1 MVVNKGKGGKVPPK
15 ITKKSNKIKPKVAR
29 DGKVVSVS
37 NKGPAKRN
45 KMIKTKA
52 ASKLLSR
59 NETRSTSLNRKT
71 RKVSEVDSPKSSK
84 RKSSSDSPKG
94 KVSSQASKNSL
105 KVAKSTKTTPV
116 KTKDTKNAKASKDIA
131 SPTTTSRAKNNTKGN
146 LTPPRQTRGG
156 SKVGTLKPSQD
167 KSPSKKQSPTKVDES
182 KTKNVRKQVDP
193 NKSSIKG
200 SPQKQQLKKVSIDK
214 SPKTKSST
222 SKSLSKVTRNIK
234 EENEATKSPKKGKI
248 SQKTKGDATR
258 DGESMSSTSS
268 KGLSKVNV
276 KDKLTRKD
284 VSFVSKKMTTN
295 SKNIPKTRSKLD
307 NQAHKKNENKNA
319 KIKSTKDHVTTRKGS
334 ETDATGNELKGKS
347 TKPRQDGNEKAK
359 SVNRKAVVSE
369 SSKSNKVE
377 KRKPKISKAKLA
389 QRQIKRMQALGL
401 LGAPPRRAASLNAAS
416 MIHITEGVGNNASVT
431 SPPEK
436 PLFENTVTADKKDR
450 PNAQTNKLSL
460 AKKEKEV
467 KTESKKATKSPTQ
480 RKTKHNK
487 IETQSESSDSENSDD
502 SESEE
507 ISFKAT
513 RASKNN
519 KALEVN
525 KSANNSNSE
534 KIKDKII
541 RTQKKKITGTNKLR
555 DVVKVSSP
563 FISSS
568 ESEEDDDEEIQ
579 DKEQERI
586 KNRKKTKNSFTSTT
600 SEESLD
606 TSRES
611 NTAGTKRKTSKSKK
625 RPQKIKKRKKTLRDE
640 FNMDIRD
647 MIVKKRIASLNA
659 SAIMSA
665 SYSTPA
671 QNDKNEMTNS
681 KISELSA
688 SNYEASMVDMP
699 KHLPAFI
706 SKMEE
711 ANSSTLA
718 TETTPQK
725 TSSKSS
731 RKSLVKSASTLSEP
745 NRVGRGSLTPNS
757 EHSSLGK
764 TKQLTEKEKKKQ
776 KLKEKKR
783 SKENND
789 NKRKEKSKPTFSTPI
804 NSRLGDFD
812 DDSTEPQHIIV
823 EINDE
828 RIKSQ
833 LIASAM
839 KKAGSGSSKTSPSSI
854 LPLKKRQVDKRS
866 EGSSKSKNTKAK
878 KGTKRK
884 SSSREVIVTLSSSS
898 SDEDEEGYDKVKI
911 SSGSHSE
918 SSSGESDSNSSKS
931 EESEEEI
938 EEICTEGARATA
950 NNQVI
955 KYNHIRP
962 SSAGVQGGHPALNT
976 ELNKVDVIVD
986 GRSHSVV
993 AGMAYQVVQRVE
1005 TISTT
1010 TAVVPRFR
1018 APGPRSVNDQVRR
1031 I

>member
-52 ASKLLSR
+52 ASKLLNR

-71 RKVSEVDSPKSSK
+71 RKVSEVDSSKSSK

-94 KVSSQASKNSL
+94 KVSSPASKNSL
-105 KVAKSTKTTPV
+105 KVAKSTKATPV
-116 KTKDTKNAKASKDIA
+116 KTKDTKNAKASKDMA

-182 KTKNVRKQVDP
+182 KTKNVRKQVEP

-200 SPQKQQLKKVSIDK
+200 SPQKQQLKKVSVDK

-222 SKSLSKVTRNIK
+222 SKSLSKVTKNIK
-234 EENEATKSPKKGKI
+234 EENEANKSPKKGKI

-268 KGLSKVNV
+268 KGLSKVNA

-295 SKNIPKTRSKLD
+295 SKNIPKTRGKLD
-307 NQAHKKNENKNA
+307 NQAHKKSENKNTN
-319 KIKSTKDHVTTRKGS
+319 IKSTKDHVITRKGS
-334 ETDATGNELKGKS
+334 ETDATGNDMKGKS
-347 TKPRQDGNEKAK
+347 AKPRQDGNEKAK
-359 SVNRKAVVSE
+359 SVTRKAVVSE

-436 PLFENTVTADKKDR
+436 PLFENTVTTDKKDR

-467 KTESKKATKSPTQ
+467 KTESKKNTKSPIQ
-480 RKTKHNK
+480 LKTKHKK

-568 ESEEDDDEEIQ
+568 ESEEDDEEIQ

-671 QNDKNEMTNS
+671 QNDKNEMTNG

-688 SNYEASMVDMP
+688 SNYEASMAEMP

-718 TETTPQK
+718 TDITPQK

-731 RKSLVKSASTLSEP
+731 RKSLVKSAPTLSEP

-764 TKQLTEKEKKKQ
+764 MKQLTEKEKKKQ

-866 EGSSKSKNTKAK
+866 EGGSKLKNTKSK